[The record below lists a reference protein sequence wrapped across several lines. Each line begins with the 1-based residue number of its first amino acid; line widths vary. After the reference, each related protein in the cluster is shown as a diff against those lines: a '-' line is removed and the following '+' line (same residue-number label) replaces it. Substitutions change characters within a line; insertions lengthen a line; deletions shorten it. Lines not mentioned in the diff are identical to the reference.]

1 MFLYKNI
8 IEQYSPFRFRTGCC
22 TVHGGGTFVW
32 ATAKRKRTRP
42 LDSHRLK
49 WKEKEFLRCQVIPYF
64 FKCFR
69 RSLVEGG
76 GACERAARRRTV
88 DMLGAHPN
96 SGGGSKQ
103 HTHNGNQQDKW
114 WMIQKKDVLRG
125 RTGPEERGGEVFTMC
140 GRYSAQ
146 LNAIP
151 QWLAW
156 LRSLLG
162 CECFRSD
169 GIFV

>member
-1 MFLYKNI
+1 MSPYTLFLFTNSSVWTWLTTIAIQCNRIRVCFYIKNIYI

-49 WKEKEFLRCQVIPYF
+49 WKEKEFLRCQGIPYF

-76 GACERAARRRTV
+76 GACERVARRRTV
-88 DMLGAHPN
+88 GMLGAHPN
-96 SGGGSKQ
+96 SGDGRKQ
-103 HTHNGNQQDKW
+103 HKHNGNQQ
-114 WMIQKKDVLRG
+114 R
-125 RTGPEERGGEVFTMC
+125 
-140 GRYSAQ
+140 
-146 LNAIP
+146 
-151 QWLAW
+151 
-156 LRSLLG
+156 
-162 CECFRSD
+162 
-169 GIFV
+169 